1 MASTQ
6 EVQALDSADSVSLSF
21 LALGGSSGSRMV
33 GTPEKGG
40 LLPLSPTVLD
50 RVLDPSSFSVVVVVV
65 LPAGALLQKIHVVSP
80 SRTFRFPLQGPLSG
94 LPATVNNRGCHV
106 ALQKG
111 RQAQKG
117 SFKSEECP

>member
-6 EVQALDSADSVSLSF
+6 ELQALDSADSVSLSF

-33 GTPEKGG
+33 GTPDKGG

-50 RVLDPSSFSVVVVVV
+50 RMLDPSSISVVVVVV
-65 LPAGALLQKIHVVSP
+65 LLAGALLQKIHVVSP

-106 ALQKG
+106 ALQK
-111 RQAQKG
+111 
-117 SFKSEECP
+117 EEASPEGFF